1 MGLLR
6 GNIHES
12 LLPMLTICYF
22 DLHLLS
28 FFLLHTVYDKTYSV
42 SECHFGMTF
51 MIFTS
56 IYTRF
61 MFRKITFIY
70 KIPVENIRLI
80 AVGKRTMVNDGP
92 GKEETKERSVC

>member
-12 LLPMLTICYF
+12 LLPMLTIYYF
-22 DLHLLS
+22 DLHL
-28 FFLLHTVYDKTYSV
+28 HVYDKTCSV

-51 MIFTS
+51 MIFIP

-70 KIPVENIRLI
+70 KINTSRKYTAD